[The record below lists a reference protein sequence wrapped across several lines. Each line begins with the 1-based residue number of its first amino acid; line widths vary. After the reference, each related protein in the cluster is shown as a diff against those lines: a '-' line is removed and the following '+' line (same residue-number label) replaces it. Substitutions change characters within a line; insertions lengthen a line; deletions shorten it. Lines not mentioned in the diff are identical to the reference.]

1 MKAWQIVSDG
11 GIGALALNDIGP
23 RQPGP
28 GEVTVR
34 MRANSINYR
43 DYLTITDPVSRRL
56 PYPRVPN
63 SDGAGEI
70 TAVGAGVTGLKVGD
84 KVASCFFQRWTD
96 GQCSA
101 EAMASALG
109 GTLDGVLAEEAVL
122 RADGVVPIPQHLSF
136 AEAATLPCAALTAWN
151 AVVEQ
156 GRVKAGDWV
165 LLLGSGGVSTF
176 ALQFCRLLGAR
187 TVVTSSSDEKLEK
200 ARSLGATVSVNWRK
214 TSAWEK
220 AVLEATNGV
229 GVDVAV
235 EVGGAEN
242 LPRTINA
249 TRIAG
254 TISLIGA
261 MKGGQ
266 IDPAQFMRRSIR
278 MQGIYVGSRRMFLD
292 MNQAIEAHKLR
303 PVIDSSFRFEDAK
316 DAYRRMEGAGHQGKI
331 VIEM

>member
-11 GIGALALNDIGP
+11 GIGALELNDIAP

-28 GEVTVR
+28 GEVAVR

-43 DYLTITDPVSRRL
+43 DYLTITDPVGRRL

-63 SDGAGEI
+63 SDGAGEV
-70 TAVGAGVTGLKVGD
+70 TAIGAGVTGIKVGD
-84 KVASCFFQRWTD
+84 RVASCFFQRWTD

-109 GTLDGVLAEEAVL
+109 GALDGVLAEEAVL
-122 RADGVVPIPQHLSF
+122 RADGVVPVPKHSRLRKPPHCPVPLSRPG
-136 AEAATLPCAALTAWN
+136 TP
-151 AVVEQ
+151 
-156 GRVKAGDWV
+156 
-165 LLLGSGGVSTF
+165 
-176 ALQFCRLLGAR
+176 
-187 TVVTSSSDEKLEK
+187 SSSRAASRRATGCCCSAPAAFRHSRCSSAGYSAP
-200 ARSLGATVSVNWRK
+200 ARSSHPRPTKSSRRPTLGATVTVNWRHQ
-214 TSAWEK
+214 TDWEK

-278 MQGIYVGSRRMFLD
+278 IQGIYVGSRRMFLD
-292 MNQAIEAHKLR
+292 MNRAIDAHSLK
-303 PVIDSSFRFEDAK
+303 PVIDRTFRFNDAK

-331 VIEM
+331 VIEV